1 MMVFL
6 EGVFMCFWL
15 LMLCVIGIANG
26 PVGLVVFYEKD
37 VQDRAVEMGYT
48 TREKIR
54 RTNLITGIALFVPL
68 LVLIPLMV
76 YGINGAL
83 GFWDGF
89 WQMLAI
95 LGIMGLFD
103 RLFIDGYWVGHTKAW
118 EIPNTE
124 DLRPYIPR
132 KTLIGKW
139 VGTLVGHPLLAAII
153 AGVMTLVR

>member
-37 VQDRAVEMGYT
+37 VQERAVEMGYT

-54 RTNLITGIALFVPL
+54 RTNLITGLALFVPL

-89 WQMLAI
+89 WQAARLP
-95 LGIMGLFD
+95 GL
-103 RLFIDGYWVGHTKAW
+103 RGSS
-118 EIPNTE
+118 
-124 DLRPYIPR
+124 LR
-132 KTLIGKW
+132 
-139 VGTLVGHPLLAAII
+139 
-153 AGVMTLVR
+153 M